1 MERQKAV
8 HQTHGLSCSPGEHL
22 AGLAAWWAV
31 PSCRL
36 CGHRRGACPSTA
48 CRIIPV
54 QGNGS
59 GHCASTQHNMKHTS
73 GSNHVCWLVFFIVGF
88 ISSSLFVCLCFI
100 CWVFLHLCSA
110 EKASQWP
117 WFWHLFFWRS
127 QRQGTWLFC
136 KLLLLRSDINIW
148 WLILKDERNHI
159 NIHCSTIVA
168 GFTVLDDHTPAWACL
183 LLFGDIKIHIKIAN
197 SQAIS

>member
-22 AGLAAWWAV
+22 AALQPGGQCLPAGSVVTGGELVPALPAELFLSRGTGLGIAPA
-31 PSCRL
+31 
-36 CGHRRGACPSTA
+36 HSTTW
-48 CRIIPV
+48 
-54 QGNGS
+54 N
-59 GHCASTQHNMKHTS
+59 TQVVLTI
-73 GSNHVCWLVFFIVGF
+73 CWLVFFIVGF

-100 CWVFLHLCSA
+100 CWVFLYLCSA